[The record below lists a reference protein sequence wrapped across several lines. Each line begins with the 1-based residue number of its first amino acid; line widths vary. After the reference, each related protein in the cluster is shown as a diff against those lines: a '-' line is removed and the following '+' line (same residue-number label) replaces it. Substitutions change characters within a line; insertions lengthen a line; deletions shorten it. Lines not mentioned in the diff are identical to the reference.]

1 MRQLAQ
7 RGLSRVDR
15 AVNRGRLAIARER
28 PTLLTF
34 LFHGVFDDRA
44 EIDEGLLDPQQSL
57 CVADYRQI
65 FEYYLAHGYH
75 FVTAD
80 QIVAGL
86 DPAGRHV
93 CMTFD
98 DGYHNN
104 LRLLPLLEELQVPA
118 QFFISTGHVKEQRC
132 FWWDVV
138 HRERRAAGVNA
149 SDVSAEQAHLKD
161 RPDGE
166 IRAYLQAEFGP
177 DCEQPRGDGDRP
189 LTPDEARQLAAHPWA
204 GVGNHT
210 VDHAILTAVSPAE
223 VRTQIRGAQDD
234 LEAMIGER
242 PRTFAYPNGNY
253 DPSMF
258 AVLREEGID
267 LAISCDWRTNS
278 LPLRGDAALR
288 VGRFSY
294 TGPGDLDAQG
304 NRFRSD
310 VSPYVRSKQLV
321 TVGRRLRSRWSR
333 PAEQGD
339 TGA

>member
-1 MRQLAQ
+1 MGGIRQFAQ
-7 RGLSRVDR
+7 QSLSRVDR
-15 AVNRGRLAIARER
+15 VVNRARLSIARER

-34 LFHGVFDDRA
+34 LFHGVFADQT
-44 EIDEGLLDPQQSL
+44 EIDQGLLDPQQSL
-57 CVADYRQI
+57 CLADYRQI

-80 QIVAGL
+80 QILAGL

-118 QFFISTGHVKEQRC
+118 HFFISTGHVKAQRC

-138 HRERRAAGVNA
+138 YRERMAAGGSAGEVH
-149 SDVSAEQAHLKD
+149 AEQVRLKD
-161 RPDGE
+161 RPDAE
-166 IRAYLQAEFGP
+166 IRAYLQAEFGS
-177 DCEQPRGDGDRP
+177 DSERPRGDGDRP
-189 LTPDEARQLAAHPWA
+189 MTPEEVRQLAAHPLA

-210 VDHAILTAVSPAE
+210 VDHAILTAVSAAE
-223 VRTQIRGAQDD
+223 VKAQIRGAQDD

-253 DPSMF
+253 DASMF
-258 AVLREEGID
+258 AALREQGID
-267 LAISCDWRTNS
+267 LAISCDWRTNR

-288 VGRFSY
+288 IGRFCY
-294 TGPGDLDAQG
+294 TGPDELDAQG
-304 NRFRSD
+304 DRFRSD

-321 TVGRRLRSRWSR
+321 TVARRLR
-333 PAEQGD
+333 AG
-339 TGA
+339 